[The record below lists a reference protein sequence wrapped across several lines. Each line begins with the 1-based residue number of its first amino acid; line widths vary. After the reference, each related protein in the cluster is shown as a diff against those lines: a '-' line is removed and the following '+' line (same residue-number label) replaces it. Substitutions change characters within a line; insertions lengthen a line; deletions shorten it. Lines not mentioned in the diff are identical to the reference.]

1 MAKKKILFYSILLP
15 GHINVC
21 ASIGTNL
28 LNNHSDKVD
37 VHFVVDHSYEKRLQ
51 ELDSR
56 FKIRSYTYEREDTL
70 RTTYMI
76 DRLESCLQMDLVD
89 KAVLCWK
96 MFVEDDLLI
105 EGDEKTHRLIEEIK
119 PDFILADQNFHLPAL
134 LLSKVP
140 YAFICSYNP
149 LFFALDG
156 YPMMGSGWCDLNSFE
171 ECL

>member
-1 MAKKKILFYSILLP
+1 MTTKKKILFYSILLP

-28 LNNHSDKVD
+28 LNNHSDRVQ
-37 VHFVVDHSYEKRLQ
+37 VFFVVDHSYERRLQ
-51 ELDSR
+51 ELDPR
-56 FKIRSYTYEREDTL
+56 FVIRSYRYRKEDTL
-70 RTTYMI
+70 RTNYVI
-76 DRLESCLQMDLVD
+76 DRLEPCLQMSLVD
-89 KAVLCWK
+89 KSVLCWK

-105 EGDEKTHRLIEEIK
+105 EGDENAQRLIEEIR

-134 LLSKVP
+134 LLCGVP

-156 YPMMGSGWCDLNSFE
+156 YPLMGSGNWMTT
-171 ECL
+171 

>member
-1 MAKKKILFYSILLP
+1 MLRKKKILFYSILLP

-21 ASIGTNL
+21 AAIGTNL
-28 LNNHSDKVD
+28 LNNHPDKVE
-37 VHFVVDHSYEKRLQ
+37 VYFVVDHSYEKRLK

-56 FKIRSYTYEREDTL
+56 FKIRSFTYKKEDTL

-76 DRLESCLQMDLVD
+76 DRLEACLQMNLVD
-89 KAVLCWK
+89 KSVLCWK

-105 EGDEKTHRLIEEIK
+105 EGDEKTQRIIEEIR

-134 LLSKVP
+134 LLCNIP
-140 YAFICSYNP
+140 WAFICSYNP

-156 YPMMGSGWCDLNSFE
+156 YPLMGSGNFRWKRFN
-171 ECL
+171 